1 MQNMKNN
8 IKRHIKNYYAECSN
22 ITREYEQY
30 ETKEASNYYA
40 PLFITEKIN
49 EKITKL
55 KNARIELENK
65 IDDEL
70 LFFID
75 NIKPN
80 AAAINSIEYQT
91 KLSNLFNLLNLD
103 SELNESY
110 LDFMVE
116 ANDFITLE
124 LLKDKYKSKVLHIA
138 FDKVDKEKVIGEARI
153 TVRLLKNYIDADK
166 KHTMEESILKT
177 LA

>member
-8 IKRHIKNYYAECSN
+8 IKRHIKNYYNECRIIES
-22 ITREYEQY
+22 EYEKY
-30 ETKEASNYYA
+30 ETKDARDYYN
-40 PLFITEKIN
+40 PLLIQQKLN

-55 KNARIELENK
+55 KDARIELNDK

-80 AAAINSIEYQT
+80 NTVINSIEYQT